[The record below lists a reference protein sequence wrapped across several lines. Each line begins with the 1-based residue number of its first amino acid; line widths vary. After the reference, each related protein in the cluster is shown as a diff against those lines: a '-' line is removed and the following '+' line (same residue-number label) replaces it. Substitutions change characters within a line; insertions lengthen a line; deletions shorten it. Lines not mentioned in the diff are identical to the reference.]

1 VASKPPNDLQ
11 MSLAGAAVHLPTLGA
26 NIAAH
31 IQRLSAA
38 PPELPQHDTV
48 QLAAG
53 AVEAHVKAFLGMP

>member
-1 VASKPPNDLQ
+1 
-11 MSLAGAAVHLPTLGA
+11 MSLAGTAVHLPTLGA